1 MFEVRSFYHA
11 LCTPVGA
18 PFHWNSIWRNKAP
31 SRVAF
36 FIWMAALRKILTL
49 NNPRKRYIIMVDW
62 CFMCKSYGETIYYFL
77 LYCEVAREL
86 WVSIFPFFSVE
97 LVMPRRVM
105 ELSASWRG

>member
-1 MFEVRSFYHA
+1 
-11 LCTPVGA
+11 
-18 PFHWNSIWRNKAP
+18 
-31 SRVAF
+31 
-36 FIWMAALRKILTL
+36 
-49 NNPRKRYIIMVDW
+49 MVDW

-86 WVSIFPFFSVE
+86 WVSIFRFFSVE

>member
-1 MFEVRSFYHA
+1 
-11 LCTPVGA
+11 
-18 PFHWNSIWRNKAP
+18 
-31 SRVAF
+31 
-36 FIWMAALRKILTL
+36 
-49 NNPRKRYIIMVDW
+49 MVDW